1 MCGFSLAFTLIE
13 GQRLTSPE
21 ASTTS
26 SVNGGYAR
34 QGRTSQ
40 AADARRRQVAKIGA
54 FTKAAGQDAVMSPPS
69 TECSPDQSRATIIT
83 RATRWNHGTSAG
95 PTSVHV
101 DTPKP
106 ARAGPPSPQ
115 RSRACLLTDRDAGAR
130 PTAGFRPEGPA
141 RKFRLT
147 PAPSALSSFT
157 LR

>member
-1 MCGFSLAFTLIE
+1 MWGVLLASTLVE
-13 GQRLTSPE
+13 VERPASPE

-26 SVNGGYAR
+26 SVDGGYAR

-83 RATRWNHGTSAG
+83 RARGWKHGNSAG

-130 PTAGFRPEGPA
+130 PTAGFRLE
-141 RKFRLT
+141 
-147 PAPSALSSFT
+147 
-157 LR
+157 